1 MHPFSNQD
9 VIGAH
14 RYIVFQLNRL
24 QVGIGIVSGGDA
36 TLLRVDRR
44 YYFIPNYLSVV
55 V

>member
-14 RYIVFQLNRL
+14 CYIVFQFNRL

-36 TLLRVDRR
+36 TFYALSADTN
-44 YYFIPNYLSVV
+44 FIPNYLSAFL
-55 V
+55 